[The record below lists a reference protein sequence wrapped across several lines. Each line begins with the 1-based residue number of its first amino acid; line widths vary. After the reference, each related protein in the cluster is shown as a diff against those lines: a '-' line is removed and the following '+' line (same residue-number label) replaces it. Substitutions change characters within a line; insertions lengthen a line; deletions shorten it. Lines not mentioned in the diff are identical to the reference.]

1 MQAKKAAQLREA
13 WGADKPCPHESLAK
27 EYDQGVRTGNYV
39 CKSCGKLF
47 TFSERAE
54 WKASRPPAPGNISD
68 VAKAPKGSASS
79 QGDGQP

>member
-13 WGADKPCPHESLAK
+13 WGTEKPCPHESLAK
-27 EYDQGVRTGNYV
+27 EYDQCVRTGNYV

-54 WKASRPPAPGNISD
+54 WKAKRPASPD
-68 VAKAPKGSASS
+68 AKADDEKPHVAHPQS

>member
-39 CKSCGKLF
+39 CKTCGKLF

-54 WKASRPPAPGNISD
+54 WKAQRPLPAESNTDHSKPH
-68 VAKAPKGSASS
+68 VAKPQS